1 MSSKSQDKASF
12 LTAGRAKLDAFRS
25 SKSKKSSSSKKS
37 KKSSKS
43 SLSSHP
49 QSLQEDFIAPA
60 IGGVQPTLIGDGV
73 GIIGQV
79 VALPPAVLEG
89 DHTHSAV
96 ASISTDSVIPGSL
109 DRNLNENSGST
120 QFHVL
125 EDEPHSPVS
134 AVPSFQ
140 FQQRRSESTNSL
152 TAYEQSFDD
161 ADEEEDPDTSQIN
174 AALLPPTP
182 GDNGVERKT
191 RRRGTESPPSPIH
204 LNDGK
209 SAQSTDENGTNE
221 SDELANQKSPSAS
234 YAALS
239 DAYLTTTASVPPPPS
254 SSYAALSDAYLT
266 TQSSVVP
273 EPEPEPLP
281 PPLPS
286 ASYAALSDAYLTT
299 TASVPP
305 PPSSS
310 YAALSDAY
318 LTTQSS
324 VVPEPE
330 PEPLPPPL
338 PSSSSYAALSD
349 AYLTTTAS
357 VPPPPSSSYAAL
369 SDAYLTTQS
378 SVVPEPEPEPLP
390 PPPPPSSSYAAL
402 SDSYLTTTAS
412 VVPEPEPEPENQP
425 PQLPTTRP
433 TSNSQ
438 IGQKYLESIAQP
450 RPPPSPPPP
459 PPPATTWPNSSD
471 SVPSP
476 SHPPLAGT
484 TSAEDAPSYEE
495 LIDQLTREKFDLQ
508 RGLESQLSAM
518 DNLVTENENLT
529 EQYNAQGAR
538 LSALQEELT
547 TVRESAMTLAATS
560 EMLVRER
567 DGAKAASAAAI
578 ERSQQLAAEVIQLEE
593 TVLKL
598 KSEKLRRERMTQQ
611 QLVAEAFREK
621 TQTTPPPPPH
631 PLPQP
636 QETERVV
643 AKSEQENASVQQQ
656 SSSIVAAAAAAAAP
670 SVQVERALSPLLEET
685 VRAQPPPLPEE
696 LRQALAMLPDGDRR
710 LAESILSVLEEMSEN
725 PTALAE
731 ENARLKRRL
740 GAATQALELA
750 EARARGAAAS
760 TKASSTSNSKSPADD
775 SARVPLVPN
784 FVTRLLAPPPTAATR
799 AHSRVPM

>member
-1 MSSKSQDKASF
+1 M
-12 LTAGRAKLDAFRS
+12 
-25 SKSKKSSSSKKS
+25 
-37 KKSSKS
+37 
-43 SLSSHP
+43 
-49 QSLQEDFIAPA
+49 
-60 IGGVQPTLIGDGV
+60 
-73 GIIGQV
+73 
-79 VALPPAVLEG
+79 
-89 DHTHSAV
+89 
-96 ASISTDSVIPGSL
+96 
-109 DRNLNENSGST
+109 
-120 QFHVL
+120 
-125 EDEPHSPVS
+125 
-134 AVPSFQ
+134 
-140 FQQRRSESTNSL
+140 
-152 TAYEQSFDD
+152 
-161 ADEEEDPDTSQIN
+161 
-174 AALLPPTP
+174 
-182 GDNGVERKT
+182 
-191 RRRGTESPPSPIH
+191 
-204 LNDGK
+204 
-209 SAQSTDENGTNE
+209 
-221 SDELANQKSPSAS
+221 
-234 YAALS
+234 
-239 DAYLTTTASVPPPPS
+239 
-254 SSYAALSDAYLT
+254 
-266 TQSSVVP
+266 
-273 EPEPEPLP
+273 
-281 PPLPS
+281 
-286 ASYAALSDAYLTT
+286 
-299 TASVPP
+299 
-305 PPSSS
+305 
-310 YAALSDAY
+310 
-318 LTTQSS
+318 
-324 VVPEPE
+324 
-330 PEPLPPPL
+330 
-338 PSSSSYAALSD
+338 
-349 AYLTTTAS
+349 
-357 VPPPPSSSYAAL
+357 
-369 SDAYLTTQS
+369 
-378 SVVPEPEPEPLP
+378 
-390 PPPPPSSSYAAL
+390 
-402 SDSYLTTTAS
+402 
-412 VVPEPEPEPENQP
+412 
-425 PQLPTTRP
+425 
-433 TSNSQ
+433 
-438 IGQKYLESIAQP
+438 
-450 RPPPSPPPP
+450 
-459 PPPATTWPNSSD
+459 
-471 SVPSP
+471 PSP

-495 LIDQLTREKFDLQ
+495 LIDQLTCEKFDLQ

-621 TQTTPPPPPH
+621 TQTTPPPPPP

-656 SSSIVAAAAAAAAP
+656 SSSVVAAAAAAAAAP
-670 SVQVERALSPLLEET
+670 SVQVERALPPLLEET

-760 TKASSTSNSKSPADD
+760 TMASSTSNSKSPADD

>member
-1 MSSKSQDKASF
+1 M
-12 LTAGRAKLDAFRS
+12 
-25 SKSKKSSSSKKS
+25 
-37 KKSSKS
+37 
-43 SLSSHP
+43 
-49 QSLQEDFIAPA
+49 
-60 IGGVQPTLIGDGV
+60 
-73 GIIGQV
+73 
-79 VALPPAVLEG
+79 
-89 DHTHSAV
+89 
-96 ASISTDSVIPGSL
+96 
-109 DRNLNENSGST
+109 
-120 QFHVL
+120 
-125 EDEPHSPVS
+125 
-134 AVPSFQ
+134 
-140 FQQRRSESTNSL
+140 
-152 TAYEQSFDD
+152 
-161 ADEEEDPDTSQIN
+161 
-174 AALLPPTP
+174 
-182 GDNGVERKT
+182 
-191 RRRGTESPPSPIH
+191 
-204 LNDGK
+204 
-209 SAQSTDENGTNE
+209 
-221 SDELANQKSPSAS
+221 
-234 YAALS
+234 
-239 DAYLTTTASVPPPPS
+239 
-254 SSYAALSDAYLT
+254 
-266 TQSSVVP
+266 
-273 EPEPEPLP
+273 
-281 PPLPS
+281 
-286 ASYAALSDAYLTT
+286 
-299 TASVPP
+299 
-305 PPSSS
+305 
-310 YAALSDAY
+310 
-318 LTTQSS
+318 
-324 VVPEPE
+324 
-330 PEPLPPPL
+330 
-338 PSSSSYAALSD
+338 
-349 AYLTTTAS
+349 
-357 VPPPPSSSYAAL
+357 
-369 SDAYLTTQS
+369 
-378 SVVPEPEPEPLP
+378 PEPEPEPLP